1 MAESLFASLL
11 HSLDKGTISQIASSL
26 GESEPNVLRGME
38 SSIASVLG
46 GISSKANDPGALR
59 RMLDLVPDSA
69 GEVSW
74 SKMAAG
80 LASPGAALINT
91 GKRILPSIFGSGDA
105 AVATAVSRETGIG
118 ASGAATMLALAA
130 PMVLRFLTRKVRDE
144 GWSMQ
149 ALGTALQREGK
160 TLRSALPA
168 GLSDMF
174 WQRETVA
181 TATSPVIAQSVQP
194 EKKSNAWLGALALGA
209 AALACFL
216 IWNHPRRPTDVRIQ
230 EPSGEANR
238 LADETSTLGDFTKRK
253 LPDNVDLNIPVNGV
267 ESRLLGIID
276 GSSTVSQN
284 SWLDFDRLLFDTGS
298 STLRADSSEQID
310 NVAAILKAYP
320 NATPQARRLHRQC
333 GQRSAEP
340 RTLSRPCRE
349 R

>member
-1 MAESLFASLL
+1 
-11 HSLDKGTISQIASSL
+11 
-26 GESEPNVLRGME
+26 ME

-118 ASGAATMLALAA
+118 ASGAASVLALAA

-160 TLRSALPA
+160 TSKRSSS
-168 GLSDMF
+168 GLK
-174 WQRETVA
+174 RHV
-181 TATSPVIAQSVQP
+181 
-194 EKKSNAWLGALALGA
+194 LAA
-209 AALACFL
+209 
-216 IWNHPRRPTDVRIQ
+216 
-230 EPSGEANR
+230 
-238 LADETSTLGDFTKRK
+238 
-253 LPDNVDLNIPVNGV
+253 
-267 ESRLLGIID
+267 
-276 GSSTVSQN
+276 
-284 SWLDFDRLLFDTGS
+284 
-298 STLRADSSEQID
+298 
-310 NVAAILKAYP
+310 
-320 NATPQARRLHRQC
+320 
-333 GQRSAEP
+333 
-340 RTLSRPCRE
+340 
-349 R
+349 